1 MIDEYISQ
9 GAHFGYHWIFYKQ
22 TTWQTSDG
30 GTIPP
35 SSTSLLRGNELDQRI
50 QEQGSII
57 KMVHRQPAVLT
68 HATFYPFQGPEP
80 LIQASSVFPSPARS
94 YIMLP
99 ELTTP
104 KAKRTPRRIAST
116 LPLFFSV

>member
-1 MIDEYISQ
+1 MAELFHLPRPLSSVETNLTREYRNKVES
-9 GAHFGYHWIFYKQ
+9 
-22 TTWQTSDG
+22 
-30 GTIPP
+30 
-35 SSTSLLRGNELDQRI
+35 
-50 QEQGSII
+50 SII

-99 ELTTP
+99 ELATP
-104 KAKRTPRRIAST
+104 RAKRTP
-116 LPLFFSV
+116 